1 MELWQI
7 ASRIL
12 FFAVNPHLE
21 MQMVTGRAPGR
32 THLSDDI
39 PSLYLL
45 PLSYQQFGAVRLE
58 CDETAAVVDH
68 HMAPLAGGGVAHQ
81 VDSSSEGGPDRCP
94 LGHSQIDAGVSG
106 TLPGKW
112 VFAPAKF

>member
-45 PLSYQQFGAVRLE
+45 PLSYRAISIALRISPKASLLT
-58 CDETAAVVDH
+58 C
-68 HMAPLAGGGVAHQ
+68 
-81 VDSSSEGGPDRCP
+81 SSSANSAEVMSSFP
-94 LGHSQIDAGVSG
+94 Q
-106 TLPGKW
+106 
-112 VFAPAKF
+112 

>member
-45 PLSYQQFGAVRLE
+45 PLSYQQFGAVRVE

-68 HMAPLAGGGVAHQ
+68 NALSVAAVSLRHD
-81 VDSSSEGGPDRCP
+81 DSS
-94 LGHSQIDAGVSG
+94 V
-106 TLPGKW
+106 
-112 VFAPAKF
+112 

>member
-45 PLSYQQFGAVRLE
+45 PLSYS
-58 CDETAAVVDH
+58 TAKQWW
-68 HMAPLAGGGVAHQ
+68 M
-81 VDSSSEGGPDRCP
+81 
-94 LGHSQIDAGVSG
+94 
-106 TLPGKW
+106 
-112 VFAPAKF
+112 